1 MEEIPNHVLK
11 HSREKEHVE
20 VTQED
25 LKIIGSHFKNNK
37 LKERSQKKI
46 EEALLI
52 KQERLSLNVQGQSVE
67 LKLLN

>member
-25 LKIIGSHFKNNK
+25 LKIIGSHFKNNRVK
-37 LKERSQKKI
+37 QRSQKKI
-46 EEALLI
+46 AEALLV
-52 KQERLSLNVQGQSVE
+52 KQERLSLNV
-67 LKLLN
+67 

>member
-11 HSREKEHVE
+11 HSRKKEHVE

-25 LKIIGSHFKNNK
+25 LKIIGSHFKNNR

>member
-25 LKIIGSHFKNNK
+25 LKIIGSHFKNNR
-37 LKERSQKKI
+37 LKERSQQKI